1 MRRVAIV
8 PALCALVLLAGCQ
21 ASVSLDKTFDLKRG
35 DVKVFTVPSVTS
47 ARTLTITAKSN
58 EPITVVVGQ
67 QKNQSQLEREA
78 YSRKFT
84 AKVSLAAAVKQQ
96 DVNLEAQIP
105 ANEEAAILILSEA
118 TKNATVTLKIKG

>member
-84 AKVSLAAAVKQQ
+84 AKVSLAAAAKQQ